1 IYTKIILV
9 DDNAPWHNQLTND
22 TIPAERSWRKE
33 YSIQW
38 LNAHNIDVPVKAVKA
53 ELLDIAMK
61 NLPGKRYETDEA
73 AKKYNVDMLCLPI
86 KHCLLNPV
94 ELAWANLK
102 QYVRD
107 NNVNFRLSD
116 IRHLVQEWMLNMT
129 MATVTAYFN
138 HVYYLEE
145 MFKKSDAFTEQ
156 LKEDLLDD
164 DNDDELDSEI
174 EQMTD

>member
-1 IYTKIILV
+1 MPPK
-9 DDNAPWHNQLTND
+9 
-22 TIPAERSWRKE
+22 RSWRKE
-33 YSIQW
+33 HIIQW
-38 LNAHNIDVPVKAVKA
+38 LNTHNIDVPVKAVKA

-61 NLPGKRYETDEA
+61 NLPEKRYETDEA
-73 AKKYNVDMLCLPI
+73 AKKYNVDILRISSLPI

-94 ELAWANLK
+94 ELAWAGLK

-116 IRHLVQEWMLNMT
+116 VRHLAQEWMLNLKT
-129 MATVTAYFN
+129 ATVTAYLN
-138 HVYYLEE
+138 HVYNIEE

-156 LKEDLLDD
+156 LEEDLLDN

-174 EQMTD
+174 EEMID